1 MNKVILIGR
10 LTSAPEVMNTQSG
23 KAVARYRLAVD
34 RQRKKDGQQ
43 EADFISCV
51 AWDKGAEFAHR
62 YLSKGTKIAVEGRI
76 QTGSY
81 EKDGVKHYTTDVIV
95 ERQEFCE
102 SKSAAQTAEPAV
114 DNFADLQN
122 KVSMFGTPTTSFSEI
137 ASDADEDLPF

>member
-10 LTSAPEVMNTQSG
+10 LTSDPEVMNTQSG

-43 EADFISCV
+43 ETDFISCV
-51 AWDKGAEFAHR
+51 AWDKGAEFASR

-102 SKSAAQTAEPAV
+102 SKNVAQTTASAP
-114 DNFADLQN
+114 DHFADLEN
-122 KVSMFGTPTTSFSEI
+122 KVSMFGKQTTSFSEL
-137 ASDADEDLPF
+137 AADDSDLPF

>member
-1 MNKVILIGR
+1 MILIGR

-62 YLSKGTKIAVEGRI
+62 YLTKGTKIAVEGRI

-102 SKSAAQTAEPAV
+102 SKSAAQTTEPVV

-137 ASDADEDLPF
+137 ASDDDSLPF

>member
-10 LTSAPEVMNTQSG
+10 LTSDPEVMNTQSG

-51 AWDKGAEFAHR
+51 AWDKGAEFASR
-62 YLSKGTKIAVEGRI
+62 YLTKGTKIAVEGRI

-102 SKSAAQTAEPAV
+102 SKNAAQTTASAP
-114 DNFADLQN
+114 DHFADLEN
-122 KVSMFGTPTTSFSEI
+122 KVSMFGKQTTSFSELAVD
-137 ASDADEDLPF
+137 ASDDLPF